1 MRPELLRYIGTLELK
16 VGELEQSI
24 EEKKIEKHETKKRL
38 ALIKTNCEK
47 MREIMEKYL
56 GNRAATDLGETDE
69 QKQVTDKNKEQ
80 KQRTDKNDK
89 AQKQMTDRNNKGQ
102 KEVVD
107 RNNKEQ
113 NTQSKEKKRRQSKE
127 GKELT
132 NTAESN
138 KKVAATK
145 VTPNKSPE
153 NTADNVPTPGRNKSK
168 DPEHSSDNLATPG
181 KAKSKNTEHT
191 ADNVQTPGGA
201 KPKNPSV
208 QGGKESESDRSRGAV
223 GRRPSKGQSQGQGQ
237 VKQPLTQRTA
247 RNPKKTGASQ
257 T

>member
-1 MRPELLRYIGTLELK
+1 MFQVELEMRPELLRYIGTLELK

-69 QKQVTDKNKEQ
+69 QKQVTDKNKDQ
-80 KQRTDKNDK
+80 KQRTDKTDK
-89 AQKQMTDRNNKGQ
+89 GQKQMTDKNNKGQ

-113 NTQSKEKKRRQSKE
+113 NNQSKEKKRRQSKE

-153 NTADNVPTPGRNKSK
+153 HTADNVPTPGINKSK
-168 DPEHSSDNLATPG
+168 D
-181 KAKSKNTEHT
+181 
-191 ADNVQTPGGA
+191 
-201 KPKNPSV
+201 
-208 QGGKESESDRSRGAV
+208 
-223 GRRPSKGQSQGQGQ
+223 
-237 VKQPLTQRTA
+237 
-247 RNPKKTGASQ
+247 
-257 T
+257 